1 MERPFLKHAELN
13 LCQKMVKSGYAKL
26 AEIQSRMEKS
36 PSCQSRI
43 KWNFPYCHLNFSFIQ
58 RKKDSLE
65 WNGLSPIAT

>member
-1 MERPFLKHAELN
+1 MKRPFLKCAELN

-43 KWNFPYCHLNFSFIQ
+43 KWGFPYCHLNFSCIQ
-58 RKKDSLE
+58 WKKDSLH
-65 WNGLSPIAT
+65 